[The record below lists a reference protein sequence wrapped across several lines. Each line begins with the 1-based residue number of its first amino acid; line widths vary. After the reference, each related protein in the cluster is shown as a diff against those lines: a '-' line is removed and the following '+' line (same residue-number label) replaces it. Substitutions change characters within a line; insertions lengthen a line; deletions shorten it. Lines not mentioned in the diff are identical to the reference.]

1 MAVTTWSE
9 RSCVEAEVLYT
20 TEAKLPWIQIGL
32 LLIKN
37 VQCDPQSNH
46 YILTTYTELSAKR
59 VKTIHLKYQQ
69 NTKEGKNGAINEKK
83 NIQGK

>member
-46 YILTTYTELSAKR
+46 YILTTYTELNAKS
-59 VKTIHLKYQQ
+59 KN
-69 NTKEGKNGAINEKK
+69 NTLEISTEYKRGQKWSN
-83 NIQGK
+83 